1 MLLNRDNNISKKT
14 KFLISLK
21 NVDEISNEV
30 IGEVDILDLK
40 NPLKGA
46 IGAWELNNI
55 KRVISIYKNKITI
68 SATLGDVFED
78 KEFLIKLKKFDCLG
92 LDFIKFGLLSID
104 QKNLFEKLR
113 IIESKVFKTNLV
125 CVVFVDIKNN
135 LNLVNNGLNYFLR
148 CGVKYILLDTFGK
161 KNGDLLNFCKI
172 DYLRKFISK
181 CKKNNIKIG
190 LAGGLKEIQ
199 IPLIVKL
206 KPDIVGFR
214 SAICRLNKRNS
225 SIDINKIRKL
235 SGYFNS

>member
-1 MLLNRDNNISKKT
+1 MLSSRNKKISKKIN
-14 KFLISLK
+14 FLISLK
-21 NVDEISNEV
+21 NIEEISNQV
-30 IGEVDILDLK
+30 IQEVDILDLK

-46 IGAWELNNI
+46 IGAWRVNNI
-55 KRVISIYKNKITI
+55 KKVISLHKNKIKI
-68 SATLGDVFED
+68 SATLGDIFGD

-113 IIESKVFKTNLV
+113 MIESRVFKTNLV
-125 CVVFVDIKNN
+125 CVVFVDKKNH
-135 LNLVNNGLNYFLR
+135 LNLVNNNLNYFLK
-148 CGVKYILLDTFGK
+148 CGVKNILLDTFGK
-161 KNGDLLNFCKI
+161 KKGDLLNFCKT

-181 CKKNNIKIG
+181 CKKKNIKIG

-206 KPDIVGFR
+206 NPDIVGFR
-214 SAICRLNKRNS
+214 SAICRSNKRTS
-225 SIDINKIRKL
+225 SIDIKKIKKL

>member
-1 MLLNRDNNISKKT
+1 MLSNRNNNISRKT

-21 NVDEISNEV
+21 KIEEISNEV
-30 IGEVDILDLK
+30 IEEVDILDLK

-55 KRVISIYKNKITI
+55 KRVISIHKNNIAI
-68 SATLGDVFED
+68 SATLGDVFGD

-104 QKNLFEKLR
+104 QTNLFEKLTM
-113 IIESKVFKTNLV
+113 IESKVFKTNLV

-135 LNLVNNGLNYFLR
+135 LNLVNNNLDYFFR
-148 CGVKYILLDTFGK
+148 CGVKNILLDTFCK
-161 KNGDLLNFCKI
+161 KNGDLLNFCKK

-181 CKKNNIKIG
+181 CKKNNIQIG
-190 LAGGLKEIQ
+190 LAGGLTEIQ
-199 IPLIVKL
+199 VPLILKL
-206 KPDIVGFR
+206 NPDIVGFR
-214 SAICRLNKRNS
+214 SAICKSNKRTS
-225 SIDINKIRKL
+225 SIDINKIKKL

>member
-1 MLLNRDNNISKKT
+1 MPSNRNNNISRKT

-21 NVDEISNEV
+21 NIEEISNEV
-30 IGEVDILDLK
+30 IEEVDILDLK

-55 KRVISIYKNKITI
+55 KRVISIHKKKITI
-68 SATLGDVFED
+68 SATLGDVFGD

-113 IIESKVFKTNLV
+113 MIESRVFKTNLV
-125 CVVFVDIKNN
+125 CVVFVDKKNH
-135 LNLVNNGLNYFLR
+135 LNLVNNNLNYFLK
-148 CGVKYILLDTFGK
+148 CGVKNILLDTFGK
-161 KNGDLLNFCKI
+161 KKGDLLNFCKT

-181 CKKNNIKIG
+181 CKKKNIKIG

-206 KPDIVGFR
+206 NPDIVGFR
-214 SAICRLNKRNS
+214 SAICRSNKRTS
-225 SIDINKIRKL
+225 SIDIKKIKKL